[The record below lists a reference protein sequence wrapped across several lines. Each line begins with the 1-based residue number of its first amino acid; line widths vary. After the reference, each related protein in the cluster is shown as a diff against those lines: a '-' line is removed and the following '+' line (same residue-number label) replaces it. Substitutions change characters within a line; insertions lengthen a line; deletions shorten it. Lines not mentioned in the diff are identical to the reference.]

1 MKGITENFAGRAAYC
16 ELQPMTYGEINESRD
31 DLNNFMNLW
40 NDDLKI
46 SKYKEEFIDP
56 LPLMLK
62 GFMPPL
68 MYLKNL

>member
-1 MKGITENFAGRAAYC
+1 MI
-16 ELQPMTYGEINESRD
+16 YGEINESRD